1 LKVLNPH
8 LKVVGISMGEPK
20 YSREEV
26 LESIK
31 KSKADILLVA
41 YGSPKQEKF
50 IYNSLDKLG
59 VKVAMGVGGTFD
71 FIAGVQKRAPK
82 WMQKL
87 SLEWLYRLIRE
98 PKRFGR
104 IWTAVVKF
112 PIAVIWSKVFR

>member
-1 LKVLNPH
+1 M
-8 LKVVGISMGEPK
+8 KVVGISMGEPK